1 MKANELTKIKDLLRY
16 EKRMPFLKQMDLF
29 AVEDGM
35 VIGVTGSLGMGF
47 KLEGRDLLL
56 QSNDEI
62 EDFEM
67 KARKFWNSLP
77 ESLNLHFI
85 VKSESDS
92 TDVLRTFS
100 ESEIDQSDL
109 FKTVLHAKQ
118 KSLAEKPLIRRSV
131 YVFVVVRPD
140 SKSIRASL
148 MPDLSIAFGKK
159 AKRLSAEEFLRLK
172 SRLLERFR
180 DIKLGLQDLGFKVS
194 DLRDEDILKYL
205 YELLNPGYCQ
215 EVLPFE
221 YDSFKKNSKGPT
233 DESLRSRLSM
243 APPLVDD
250 RFIYLSRYFHEVL
263 NLRLLPDVTNLKA
276 MKGFERGL
284 GTDYLLSFSIEVP
297 DQDRE
302 RASLKRSLNFTK
314 AQAFYSRT
322 KDYDASARA
331 GESDEFLTEI
341 TNKQDKL
348 FYVSLSV
355 LIKDR
360 SRETLE
366 KRAQEILRT
375 FPKLGDA
382 RGIEDHL
389 NHDRLFL
396 SFLPLQGQDNP
407 LSYLVRSEA
416 LTHLVPWQASWK
428 GSAKGIPL
436 KTYCE
441 EPLVLDL
448 FDPKLQAKH
457 ALMLGTTG
465 SGKSFFTTHL
475 LLYFFLSSKQHD
487 VTVIDVGGSYRK
499 LCNILGGSYLEVECS
514 EKYAL
519 NPFPRK
525 SVLFPDGLQA
535 DATFLQFLRDL
546 MQRMIHSG
554 SWTSSDKMILE
565 RAIRFVYDGLNRDET
580 PILQDVQ
587 NVLRNY
593 SFGDEV
599 DRQKAYRFSKELSL
613 FTEGDY
619 GKLLNRAST
628 FDIDSRFTVFDLR
641 KIAQYREL
649 QEIFLFIIPFA
660 LKRKFE
666 NVAVKKI
673 LVLDECWQLLREKAG
688 EDLVE
693 VFYRTA
699 RKMNAGV
706 LSITQNPGDFLR
718 SEVSGVI
725 INNSP
730 IKYILRLHKGHED
743 LKRFGLNENEIEAIR
758 ELEVRPGQYAETFIK
773 FDQDPVIAKLEPT
786 PLDYWIATT
795 DPADCVLEDQ
805 ARQQNPKW
813 NFYEILKYLAQKFPK
828 GARIS
833 ASSGNAETI

>member
-1 MKANELTKIKDLLRY
+1 MKALELTQIKDLLRR

-29 AVEDGM
+29 SVEDGM
-35 VIGVTGSLGMGF
+35 VMGVTGTLGKGF
-47 KLEGRDLLL
+47 KLESRDLLL
-56 QSNDEI
+56 LSNDEI

-77 ESLNLHFI
+77 ESLCLHFI
-85 VKSESDS
+85 VKSESGS
-92 TDVLRTFS
+92 TDVLRVFNDS
-100 ESEIDQSDL
+100 ETDRSDL
-109 FKTVLHAKQ
+109 FKSVLEAKQ
-118 KSLAEKPLIRRSV
+118 NALKEKPLHRRSV
-131 YVFVVVRPD
+131 YVFVVIPPNT
-140 SKSIRASL
+140 KSSRTSL

-159 AKRLSAEEFLRLK
+159 AKRLSEQEFVIQK
-172 SRLLERFR
+172 NRLLERFQ
-180 DIKLGLQDLGFKVS
+180 DIKSGFHDLGFKVS
-194 DLRDEDILKYL
+194 DLLDEDIFKYL
-205 YELLNPGYCQ
+205 YELLNPGYAE
-215 EVLPFE
+215 EVLPFNNE
-221 YDSFKKNSKGPT
+221 TFKTIPLGPA

-243 APPLVDD
+243 TPSLVDD
-250 RFIYLSRYFHEVL
+250 RFIYLSRYFHETL
-263 NLRLLPDVTNLKA
+263 NLRLLPDATSLKV
-276 MKGFERGL
+276 MRGFERGL
-284 GTDYLLSFSIEVP
+284 GTDYLLSLSVEVP
-297 DQDRE
+297 DQERE
-302 RASLKRSLNFTK
+302 RASLKRSLNFAK

-331 GESDEFLTEI
+331 GESDQFLTEI
-341 TNKQDKL
+341 VNKQDKL
-348 FYVSLSV
+348 FYLSLAV

-360 SRETLE
+360 SKELVE
-366 KRAQEILRT
+366 KRAQEILRV

-407 LSYLVRSEA
+407 LSHLVRSEA
-416 LTHLVPWQASWK
+416 LTHLMPWQASWK
-428 GSAKGIPL
+428 GADKGIPL

-448 FDPKLQAKH
+448 FEPKLQAKH

-475 LLYFFLSSKQHD
+475 LLYFFLSSKLHD

-499 LCNILGGSYLEVECS
+499 LCSIVGGSYLEVECS

-525 SVLFPDGLQA
+525 SVLFPNGVQA

-546 MQRMIHSG
+546 LQRMIHSG
-554 SWTSSDKMILE
+554 SWTSGDKMILE
-565 RAIRFVYDGLNRDET
+565 RAIRAVYDALKQDET

-593 SFGDEV
+593 SFGD
-599 DRQKAYRFSKELSL
+599 DADHQKAYRFSKELSL
-613 FTEGDY
+613 YTEGEY
-619 GKLLNRAST
+619 GQLLNRAST

-641 KIAQYREL
+641 KIAQYKEL

-666 NVAVKKI
+666 NIAVKKL

-773 FDQDPVIAKLEPT
+773 FDQDPVIARLQPT

-795 DPADCVLEDQ
+795 DPADFVLEDQ
-805 ARQQNPKW
+805 ARQQNPTW
-813 NFYEILKYLAQKFPK
+813 GSFEILKYLARKFPR
-828 GARIS
+828 GAKIS
-833 ASSGNAETI
+833 ALSQ